1 MEGLS
6 ASVRVRNLLDEVYPR
21 ATYGANQWVLGDPR
35 NVEFTINA
43 AF

>member
-1 MEGLS
+1 VS
-6 ASVRVRNLLDEVYPR
+6 AGVRVRNLFDEVYPR
-21 ATYGANQWVLGDPR
+21 ATYGTSQWVLGDPR